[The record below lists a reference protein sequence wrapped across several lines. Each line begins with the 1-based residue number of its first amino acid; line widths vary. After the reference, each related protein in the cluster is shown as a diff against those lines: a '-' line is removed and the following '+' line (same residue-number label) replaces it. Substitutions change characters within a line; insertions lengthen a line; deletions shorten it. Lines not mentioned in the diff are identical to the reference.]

1 MQICEKYDLV
11 SPIYKTSFRG
21 GCWFCSKQSIGQLK
35 WLYKEHRDMWNIL
48 KEMEKDSHNTFRP
61 NQTLAQLEER
71 FRYELD
77 QMTIFDFL

>member
-1 MQICEKYDLV
+1 
-11 SPIYKTSFRG
+11 
-21 GCWFCSKQSIGQLK
+21 
-35 WLYKEHRDMWNIL
+35 MWNML

-61 NQTLAQLEER
+61 NQTLEQLEER